1 MPRRARVVI
10 PNYPHHIMQRGHNM
24 QVIFR
29 SDDDYLYYLDNLRDW
44 KEKLSCKVYSY
55 CLMTN
60 HVHLIIDPGE

>member
-1 MPRRARVVI
+1 
-10 PNYPHHIMQRGHNM
+10 M